1 MGIAGGLFF
10 VWLLLYRL
18 IVFGVAFF
26 CGGGGGHGNGG
37 RQGRGEECILPSMTS
52 FKYLTDS
59 EKQIFLKN
67 SQGKPA
73 VLKEIHQLFS

>member
-26 CGGGGGHGNGG
+26 CGGGGHGDGG